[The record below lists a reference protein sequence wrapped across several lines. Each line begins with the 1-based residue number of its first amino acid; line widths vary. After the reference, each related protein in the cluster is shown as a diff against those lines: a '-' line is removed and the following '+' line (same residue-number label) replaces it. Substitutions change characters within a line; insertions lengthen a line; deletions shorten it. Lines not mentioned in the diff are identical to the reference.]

1 MRAQQEL
8 LLTADARLDN
18 RQDLTETL
26 TTKRHGGLEHATDA
40 DLILAAYQCWDS
52 DCAAHLIGD
61 FAFAIWDAP
70 KQRLFAARDA
80 MAMRPLYYRVEP
92 RRALFVTEIKQL
104 VALPD
109 VPVRLYEPAV
119 SAHLAGLFGPLSWTC
134 YAGIIQL
141 EPAHALVIDAS
152 GHRTWRYWDID
163 PDAEIRYPREADYA
177 EHFMELFQESVRCR
191 LRSVKPVG
199 LLLSGGL
206 DSGGIASTVGSLL
219 QHGGV
224 SPAPDFHT
232 YCFAFETLTEC
243 DERHLSDHIVRRY
256 GFVSTDVPAEAA
268 APLMG
273 FPNHGP
279 DRDEPYMGAFHTL
292 HEHAY
297 GQGPS
302 GWYGTVVVRGSWRFD
317 DGRLAPRLCK
327 AVAVERLVDVADGVA
342 QPTSAH
348 RCLAV
353 SSRALASLLAAA
365 VAAVAQNETR
375 GASVA
380 HAAVATVLR
389 GRL

>member
-1 MRAQQEL
+1 MASDVGAWDLSVSPIWPCIPPRNLKANISRWCVHSRSSCSRR
-8 LLTADARLDN
+8 TRLDN

-26 TTKRHGGLEHATDA
+26 TTKGHGGLEHATDA

-80 MAMRPLYYRVEP
+80 MAMRPLYYRAEP
-92 RRALFVTEIKQL
+92 RRALFATEIKQL

-152 GHRTWRYWDID
+152 EHRTWRYWDID

-199 LLLSGGL
+199 LLLSGGW
-206 DSGGIASTVGSLL
+206 IRVGLRPPWGRCCNTAGCHPRRIFIRIVLL
-219 QHGGV
+219 
-224 SPAPDFHT
+224 
-232 YCFAFETLTEC
+232 L
-243 DERHLSDHIVRRY
+243 RR
-256 GFVSTDVPAEAA
+256 
-268 APLMG
+268 
-273 FPNHGP
+273 
-279 DRDEPYMGAFHTL
+279 
-292 HEHAY
+292 
-297 GQGPS
+297 
-302 GWYGTVVVRGSWRFD
+302 
-317 DGRLAPRLCK
+317 
-327 AVAVERLVDVADGVA
+327 
-342 QPTSAH
+342 
-348 RCLAV
+348 
-353 SSRALASLLAAA
+353 
-365 VAAVAQNETR
+365 
-375 GASVA
+375 
-380 HAAVATVLR
+380 
-389 GRL
+389 